1 MEPHVGSE
9 RMLGVGYTSTAI
21 HLCPRRSQATGQ
33 GDGLAAPRARLGLAV
48 PPPALQK
55 AWPMLGAPHPV
66 TSGGGRSRA
75 LGPAVPPAWGRQGGA
90 GFLSALSSQE
100 L

>member
-1 MEPHVGSE
+1 MGSE
-9 RMLGVGYTSTAI
+9 RILGVGYMSTAI
-21 HLCPRRSQATGQ
+21 RLRPRQSQAAGQ
-33 GDGLAAPRARLGLAV
+33 GDGLAAPWARLGLAV

-55 AWPMLGAPHPV
+55 ARPVLGAPHPV
-66 TSGGGRSRA
+66 TSGRGRSRA

-90 GFLSALSSQE
+90 GFLSALSGRE